1 MKNEINRIAER
12 LVKAFN
18 TNTVINPIPVK
29 YCKNINLAN
38 KLRKLCEDQIKDET
52 IGIKA
57 GGTGIQALKK
67 LKEKE
72 PFTAKVFKKRL
83 VKSGQ
88 KVQINQHT
96 KGIEVEVYYF
106 IKKSF
111 FDFKG
116 KVTKSNVTKF
126 IKFMGPCFEIVGF
139 RQRNK
144 KFTYLGDICG
154 DFGFNIK
161 FVVGRKTKFK
171 KLKLNNLKTSLVSKK
186 NGIKVNGNT
195 NIVYINPLNSLRFV
209 LNKIKKEKI
218 NLNKDFYVF
227 TGSTVG
233 VVPFKGKG
241 LYKGSID
248 NIGSVSVKIN

>member
-1 MKNEINRIAER
+1 MKNEINRIADK
-12 LVKAFN
+12 LVKAYN
-18 TNTVINPIPVK
+18 THTVINPIPVK

-72 PFTAKVFKKRL
+72 PFTAKVFKKRF

-88 KVQINQHT
+88 NIKVNQHT
-96 KGIEVEVYYF
+96 KGIELEVYYF

-144 KFTYLGDICG
+144 KFKYLGDICG

-161 FVVGRKTKFK
+161 FVVGRKIKFK
-171 KLKLNNLKTSLVSKK
+171 KLNISNLKTSLVSRK
-186 NGIKVNGNT
+186 NGIKVHGNT

-209 LNKIKKEKI
+209 LNKVKKEKI
-218 NLNKDFYVF
+218 KLNKDFYVF

-233 VVPFKGKG
+233 VVPIIKKGIYLGK
-241 LYKGSID
+241 ID
-248 NIGSVSVKIN
+248 KLGSVKANII

>member
-1 MKNEINRIAER
+1 MSIRSRRNSLLKSSISIKSMRDTVSNFTNGITNARKTATE
-12 LVKAFN
+12 LV
-18 TNTVINPIPVK
+18 
-29 YCKNINLAN
+29 
-38 KLRKLCEDQIKDET
+38 RKTRESN
-52 IGIKA
+52 
-57 GGTGIQALKK
+57 
-67 LKEKE
+67 
-72 PFTAKVFKKRL
+72 VFKKRL

-88 KVQINQHT
+88 KVKINQHT

-171 KLKLNNLKTSLVSKK
+171 KLNLNNLKTSLIISSTKILSVARGKCGPCCSTAP
-186 NGIKVNGNT
+186 NGQITVDLLFFATHSISCQFKYSNLLG
-195 NIVYINPLNSLRFV
+195 IGLKFINFNF
-209 LNKIKKEKI
+209 
-218 NLNKDFYVF
+218 DY
-227 TGSTVG
+227 
-233 VVPFKGKG
+233 
-241 LYKGSID
+241 
-248 NIGSVSVKIN
+248 

>member
-1 MKNEINRIAER
+1 MKTEINRIADK

-18 TNTVINPIPVK
+18 TNTFIKPIPVK

-38 KLRKLCEDQIKDET
+38 KLRILCEDQINDET
-52 IGIKA
+52 IGVKA

-67 LKEKE
+67 LREKE
-72 PFTAKVFKKRL
+72 PFIAKIFKKRF

-88 KVQINQHT
+88 KVKIYKNT
-96 KGIEVEVYYF
+96 KGIEVEVYYL

-116 KVTKSNVTKF
+116 KVTNKNITKF

-139 RQRNK
+139 RQNNK
-144 KFTYLGDICG
+144 KFNYLGDICS
-154 DFGFNIK
+154 DFGFNIR
-161 FVVGRKTKFK
+161 FIVGRKIKFK
-171 KLKLNNLKTSLVSKK
+171 KLNLNNLKTSLESKK
-186 NGIKVNGNT
+186 NSLKVNGNT
-195 NIVYINPLNSLRFV
+195 NAVYINPLNCLRFV

-241 LYKGSID
+241 LYKGTVD
-248 NIGSVSVKIN
+248 KIGSVSVNIR

>member
-1 MKNEINRIAER
+1 MKSLIEKTSDR
-12 LVKAFN
+12 LVNAFLKN
-18 TNTVINPIPVK
+18 KIIAPIPSK
-29 YCKNINLAN
+29 FCKKINEAQR
-38 KLRKLCEDQIKDET
+38 LRKLCESKIKLPV
-52 IGIKA
+52 IGFKA
-57 GGTGIQALKK
+57 AGTGIPLIKK

-88 KVQINQHT
+88 KVKINQHT

-116 KVTKSNVTKF
+116 KVTKSNITKF

-171 KLKLNNLKTSLVSKK
+171 KLNLNNLKTSLVSKK
-186 NGIKVNGNT
+186 NKVKVNGNT

-209 LNKIKKEKI
+209 LNKVKKEKI

-241 LYKGSID
+241 LYKGTVD
-248 NIGSVSVKIN
+248 KIGSVKAIIR

>member
-1 MKNEINRIAER
+1 MKKEIEKIADK
-12 LVKAFN
+12 LVYAYKKN
-18 TNTVINPIPVK
+18 KLINPIPTK
-29 YCKNINLAN
+29 YTKNIKNATR
-38 KLRKLCEDQIKDET
+38 LRKICESKINTKVV
-52 IGIKA
+52 GFKA
-57 GGTGIQALKK
+57 GGTALPVLKK

-88 KVQINQHT
+88 KVKINQHT

-171 KLKLNNLKTSLVSKK
+171 KLNLNNLKTSLVSKK
-186 NGIKVNGNT
+186 NGVKVNGNT

-209 LNKIKKEKI
+209 LNKVKKEKI

-241 LYKGSID
+241 LYKGTVD
-248 NIGSVSVKIN
+248 KIGSVSVNIR